1 METRLDYTRH
11 FSERRTITLEFDEKR
26 RRGRLLIMSDQIYD
40 WKETVLHLE
49 IVLQNEILEFL
60 DKAT

>member
-49 IVLQNEILEFL
+49 TVLLNEILEFL

>member
-1 METRLDYTRH
+1 
-11 FSERRTITLEFDEKR
+11 
-26 RRGRLLIMSDQIYD
+26 MSDQIYD

>member
-26 RRGRLLIMSDQIYD
+26 RRGRLLIMSDQIND

-49 IVLQNEILEFL
+49 IVLLNEILEFL

>member
-49 IVLQNEILEFL
+49 IVLLNEILEFL

>member
-40 WKETVLHLE
+40 WKETILHLE
-49 IVLQNEILEFL
+49 IVLLNEILEFL

>member
-1 METRLDYTRH
+1 
-11 FSERRTITLEFDEKR
+11 
-26 RRGRLLIMSDQIYD
+26 MSDQIYD

-49 IVLQNEILEFL
+49 IVLLNEILEFL